1 MTFSASSQIAPSI
14 TPLLIRHLVKRRGQD
29 TLPGGYSA
37 STHVW
42 MVEGENGL
50 EPLVQSDGTLLE
62 LLTKTKADNREQDDD
77 SLMAAITK
85 TMAQI
90 ESDDDQSQF
99 YTSGLLELV
108 TKTDSISE
116 RDD

>member
-1 MTFSASSQIAPSI
+1 MALSTSLQIAPSV

-29 TLPGGYSA
+29 TLPGGYST

-42 MVEGENGL
+42 MVDGANGL
-50 EPLVQSDGTLLE
+50 EPLVQNDGTVLE
-62 LLTKTKADNREQDDD
+62 LLTKTRADNREQDDD

-90 ESDDDQSQF
+90 ESDDDQFQF
-99 YTSGLLELV
+99 YSSGLLELV